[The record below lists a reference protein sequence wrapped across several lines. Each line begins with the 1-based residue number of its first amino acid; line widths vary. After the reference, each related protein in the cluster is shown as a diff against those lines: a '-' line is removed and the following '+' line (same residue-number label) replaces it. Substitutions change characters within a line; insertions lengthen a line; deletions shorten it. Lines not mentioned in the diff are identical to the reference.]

1 MHKEKKLAHVIR
13 KSKGME
19 NPRGCLTSGTAGS
32 LLLLFNCSVL
42 SNSLWPHGLQHA
54 RLSCPSPS
62 PGICSNSCPLSR
74 WCHPTISSSVVPFS
88 SCPQSFPASGSFP
101 WVSSSH
107 QVAKVL
113 ELQPQHQS
121 FQWVFRVI
129 SFRIDCLWTLCRFC
143 SLPSGW
149 QDGLQQLQAFTLS
162 VVQSFH
168 HKYFSFPV
176 VPTKMSA
183 YISLA
188 QLESCIL
195 LWTNQSLWQMKLNT
209 LIILAWVTYNPWNFR
224 WAEGRLSYLV

>member
-1 MHKEKKLAHVIR
+1 MIR

-19 NPRGCLTSGTAGS
+19 NPRGRLTSGTAES

-42 SNSLWPHGLQHA
+42 SDSLWPHGLQHA
-54 RLSCPSPS
+54 RLSCPSLS
-62 PGICSNSCPLSR
+62 PGVCSNSCPLSR
-74 WCHPTISSSVVPFS
+74 WCHPAISSSVVPFS

-107 QVAKVL
+107 QMARVL
-113 ELQPQHQS
+113 ELQPQHHS
-121 FQWVFRVI
+121 FQWIFRVI

-143 SLPSGW
+143 SLPLGW
-149 QDGLQQLQAFTLS
+149 QDGLQQLQAVTLS